1 MAKDNKNITNWE
13 INMKKVTTELD
24 IHSVRIHIKSD
35 ERYNKAA
42 IAFFS
47 VFASLIS
54 LFPVLAIILFL
65 SFDEAKV
72 LGLVVA
78 TFFSLYVAFYLWRLV
93 LWNVCGKETITIS
106 KNRLLVVNDYRFF
119 KEKSQDWKFDNLRIS
134 SYKNDIQNGKSN
146 ICIKSSSNEYISNN
160 IIDTSEIEK
169 IKTVVYYFFKSKT
182 VRLEN
187 VNLYQ
192 TE

>member
-1 MAKDNKNITNWE
+1 
-13 INMKKVTTELD
+13 MKKVTTELD

-72 LGLVVA
+72 LGFVVA

-119 KEKSQDWKFDNLRIS
+119 KEKSQDWKFDNLLIS
-134 SYKNDIQNGKSN
+134 SCKSYNQENKGN
-146 ICIKSSSNEYISNN
+146 ICIKSSLNKYISS
-160 IIDTSEIEK
+160 ISIDESEIAN
-169 IKTVVYYFFKSKT
+169 IKTVVYRF
-182 VRLEN
+182 LESEA
-187 VNLYQ
+187 VSD
-192 TE
+192 

>member
-72 LGLVVA
+72 LGFVVT

-160 IIDTSEIEK
+160 IIDKSEIEN

-192 TE
+192 TD

>member
-1 MAKDNKNITNWE
+1 
-13 INMKKVTTELD
+13 MKKVTTELD

-106 KNRLLVVNDYRFF
+106 KKTDYLLSTTIVSLKRNP
-119 KEKSQDWKFDNLRIS
+119 K
-134 SYKNDIQNGKSN
+134 
-146 ICIKSSSNEYISNN
+146 
-160 IIDTSEIEK
+160 IENST
-169 IKTVVYYFFKSKT
+169 IF
-182 VRLEN
+182 
-187 VNLYQ
+187 
-192 TE
+192 

>member
-1 MAKDNKNITNWE
+1 
-13 INMKKVTTELD
+13 MKKVTTELD

-93 LWNVCGKETITIS
+93 LWNVCGKEIITIG
-106 KNRLLVVNDYRFF
+106 KNRLTVVNDYRFF

-160 IIDTSEIEK
+160 IIDKSEIEN
-169 IKTVVYYFFKSKT
+169 IKTVVYYFLKSKT

-192 TE
+192 TD

>member
-1 MAKDNKNITNWE
+1 
-13 INMKKVTTELD
+13 MKKVTTELD

-78 TFFSLYVAFYLWRLV
+78 TFFLCMSLFI
-93 LWNVCGKETITIS
+93 CGG
-106 KNRLLVVNDYRFF
+106 L
-119 KEKSQDWKFDNLRIS
+119 
-134 SYKNDIQNGKSN
+134 
-146 ICIKSSSNEYISNN
+146 
-160 IIDTSEIEK
+160 
-169 IKTVVYYFFKSKT
+169 YYGMFAAKKP
-182 VRLEN
+182 
-187 VNLYQ
+187 
-192 TE
+192 

>member
-1 MAKDNKNITNWE
+1 
-13 INMKKVTTELD
+13 MKKVTTELD
-24 IHSVRIHIKSD
+24 IHSVRIHIKSN

-119 KEKSQDWKFDNLRIS
+119 KEKSQDWKFDNLLIS
-134 SYKNDIQNGKSN
+134 SSKSNNQENKGN
-146 ICIKSSSNEYISNN
+146 ICIKSSLNKYISS
-160 IIDTSEIEK
+160 ISIDESEIAN
-169 IKTVVYYFFKSKT
+169 IKTVVYRF
-182 VRLEN
+182 LESEA
-187 VNLYQ
+187 VSD
-192 TE
+192 